1 MVALTAYERVDIEL
15 NSGYI
20 GVFSGIPT
28 CQENTL
34 CIYVMPII
42 NLIVGGGVDSAEMQ
56 LDLSRPKVR
65 AQKVNV
71 RIVLVISAS

>member
-1 MVALTAYERVDIEL
+1 MTSYFTVDIEFKLVVLMVALTAYERVDIEL

-34 CIYVMPII
+34 CIRDANNKSYRW
-42 NLIVGGGVDSAEMQ
+42 GRG
-56 LDLSRPKVR
+56 
-65 AQKVNV
+65 
-71 RIVLVISAS
+71 

>member
-34 CIYVMPII
+34 CIRDANNKSYRW
-42 NLIVGGGVDSAEMQ
+42 GRG
-56 LDLSRPKVR
+56 
-65 AQKVNV
+65 
-71 RIVLVISAS
+71 